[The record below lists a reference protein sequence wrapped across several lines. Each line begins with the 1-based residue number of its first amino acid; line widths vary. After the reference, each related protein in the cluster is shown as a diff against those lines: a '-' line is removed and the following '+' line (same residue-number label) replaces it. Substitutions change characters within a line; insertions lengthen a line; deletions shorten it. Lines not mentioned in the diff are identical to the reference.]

1 MTVSPDGPRRPA
13 QPPRAADASQS
24 AFAKLTVALRDALAP
39 GLAMLGRAWRE
50 LVEIE
55 RRASGE
61 APAPQHPPSPHPERD
76 RSQ

>member
-1 MTVSPDGPRRPA
+1 MTVSPDGSRHPA

-24 AFAKLTVALRDALAP
+24 APVLLKRLRDALAP
-39 GLAMLGRAWRE
+39 GLTLLARAWRE

-55 RRASGE
+55 RRASG
-61 APAPQHPPSPHPERD
+61 AGPSTEDRSTQTERD